1 MIGTAVAYLSYK
13 ISYEKHKEFKGD
25 HQPIIWSIL
34 TGITFP
40 LSLPVF
46 LSFYLTQFLYN
57 KFKTKNK

>member
-13 ISYEKHKEFKGD
+13 ISYEKYKESEEDD
-25 HQPIIWSIL
+25 HLIFWSIL

-46 LSFYLTQFLYN
+46 LTLYLTQFLYN